1 MDKNPNDHNEK
12 PSTTLPGV
20 VQKVIPSPHPSVP
33 EKAEIEIKG
42 ADDLYREIRV
52 VNTLTDDDGNKVGLK
67 KGAEVDVTIE
77 ADVKDTI
84 KKEQ

>member
-1 MDKNPNDHNEK
+1 M
-12 PSTTLPGV
+12 
-20 VQKVIPSPHPSVP
+20 
-33 EKAEIEIKG
+33 
-42 ADDLYREIRV
+42 RV
-52 VNTLTDDDGNKVGLK
+52 VNTLTDEDGNEVGLK